1 MDEPGD
7 RVEEL
12 RKIATQVRVRAIEAN
27 KAVIADLAGVWRELN
42 ELAAGRPDVRKLCD
56 QIAGD
61 IARLEK
67 LDLALDTEWLA
78 EAKRAR
84 P

>member
-1 MDEPGD
+1 M
-7 RVEEL
+7 
-12 RKIATQVRVRAIEAN
+12 QVRVRVMEAN
-27 KAVIADLAGVWRELN
+27 TGVIAELTGIWQELN
-42 ELAAGRPDVRKLCD
+42 ELAAGRPDVRRTCT
-56 QIAGD
+56 QIADD
-61 IARLEK
+61 IARLQK